1 MSRGKFFY
9 KDFFKFFN
17 ADSNWQR
24 IDQYPSTICTLFGRK
39 QMSTP
44 TSNWWHLT

>member
-1 MSRGKFFY
+1 MSRRKFFY
-9 KDFFKFFN
+9 KDFLKFFN

-39 QMSTP
+39 QEMPTP
-44 TSNWWHLT
+44 TSDC